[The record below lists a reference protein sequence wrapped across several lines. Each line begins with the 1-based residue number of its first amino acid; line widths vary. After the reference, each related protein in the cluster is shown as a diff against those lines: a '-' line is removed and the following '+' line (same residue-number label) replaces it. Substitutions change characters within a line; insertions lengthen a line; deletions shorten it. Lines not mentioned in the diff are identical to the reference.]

1 MILNRSY
8 YQPDPDFTL
17 NIKSNFSLFVET
29 SVYTDSIVYY
39 DIPIVLNCIPVPTPY
54 YYEIVVFLYIVNG
67 YNTVFVLS
75 ETVEVTYPDTSNVLF
90 NVVCPV
96 TVNVPPNYVYFPD

>member
-1 MILNRSY
+1 
-8 YQPDPDFTL
+8 
-17 NIKSNFSLFVET
+17 LFVET

-75 ETVEVTYPDTSNVLF
+75 ETVEVTYPLTANVLF
-90 NVVCPV
+90 NVVYPDTVNVLFSVVCPV